1 MEFTYIVSADSMDA
15 VARSVR
21 DVAFPGYELEERYGL
36 NVGEGQYFKIARG
49 DDIAIL
55 CSSNYSDPP
64 APEFN
69 YLVYLWRSD
78 SARLANIS
86 AALATAGFSVLVGS
100 A

>member
-1 MEFTYIVSADSMDA
+1 MDSI
-15 VARSVR
+15 ARSIR
-21 DVAFPGYELEERYGL
+21 DVAFPGYLLEQRYGL

-49 DDIAIL
+49 DDVAIL
-55 CSSNYSDPP
+55 CSSSYGDPP

-78 SARLANIS
+78 SARLANVA
-86 AALATAGFSVLVGS
+86 AALAAAGFSVLVGT